1 MVTVEAPGMLGE
13 LDTRDLEA
21 IQPAGGT
28 RRRAAWLPVELS
40 ARGAVALL
48 VGLAAVSVAVHA
60 LLAGVIHGPFVFMD
74 ELGYE
79 RMAQSFA
86 RTGHLA
92 LFSKSGLSYS
102 PLYPILISPIYALTS
117 SAHAAYE
124 WTKVAN
130 AVLISLSVFPVY
142 SIARFVLPRGRSI
155 GVAALSLV
163 APLMLYSSFE
173 MTESVSYPLFLVAVW
188 AMLRALRRPSIGND
202 ALLLGAILLACTAR
216 LQHVALFPAAL
227 TAVVL
232 VALLRPDRP
241 EDGRIRSLGEAVVR
255 HRLLFG
261 SVGLAFI
268 AGLVRTIQNG
278 GALPLAGRYSNVGTA
293 RANPVRVLEIGFHH
307 LAELDFAVGVIPF
320 ACALLA
326 GYALVR
332 FGFPRNALIFAS
344 VAVGATAWLLLEVA
358 FDAAAFD
365 ATSATPRPGSL
376 ADLPRI
382 HERYLIYLVP
392 FFLVALLVARPLAE
406 AKIPARSHLVIA
418 AAAAALPPLIPFRT
432 VINNTSAVDSFALQA
447 FGKVVSGNIVPIPN
461 PTLMALTLAPLLA
474 FGYFR
479 ALTRPFP
486 QLVVSMT
493 VVALL
498 GMSILE
504 LNRQVFNDATPA
516 TLGLPAQPDW
526 VDRAVGHHA
535 DVALVGG
542 AGVEPIALQ
551 ETAFWNLSV
560 SRVYYTCTVAF
571 GAAFGEERATL
582 DAGTGELTGP
592 SGAIRARYVVAPAKL
607 AVSGRVVARDKP
619 GGLVLTVPAG
629 GALTV
634 PAAKRDALR
643 CAS

>member
-1 MVTVEAPGMLGE
+1 MLGE
-13 LDTRDLEA
+13 LETRDLEV
-21 IQPAGGT
+21 IEPVGGA
-28 RRRAAWLPVELS
+28 RRRLTWLRVELS

-48 VGLAAVSVAVHA
+48 TVLAAVSVAVHA

-86 RTGHLA
+86 HTGHLA
-92 LFSKSGLSYS
+92 LFGKGGLAYS

-117 SAHAAYE
+117 SAHTAYE

-130 AVLISLSVFPVY
+130 AVLISLSVFPIY
-142 SIARFVLPRGRSI
+142 AIARFVLPRGRSI

-173 MTESVSYPLFLVAVW
+173 MSESVSYPLFLVAIW
-188 AMLRALRRPSIGND
+188 AMLRALRRPSLGND
-202 ALLLGAILLACTAR
+202 ALLLGTILLACTAR
-216 LQHVALFPAAL
+216 LQHVALFPVAL

-241 EDGRIRSLGEAVVR
+241 EDGRIRSLGHAVVR

-261 SVGLAFI
+261 SVGLAFV

-365 ATSATPRPGSL
+365 ATSATPRPGSIL
-376 ADLPRI
+376 DLPRI

-392 FFLVALLVARPLAE
+392 LFLVALLVALPLAR
-406 AKIPARSHLVIA
+406 AGISPRHQLAIA
-418 AAAAALPPLIPFRT
+418 AAAAVLPPLIPFHS
-432 VINNTSAVDSFALQA
+432 ILNSTSAVDSFALQA
-447 FGKVVSGNIVPIPN
+447 FATVEAGNIVPIPH
-461 PTLMALTLAPLLA
+461 PTLLAVTLAALLA

-479 ALTRPFP
+479 AFTRPFP
-486 QLVVSMT
+486 QIAVAMT
-493 VVALL
+493 VVALV
-498 GMSILE
+498 GMSLLE
-504 LNRQVFNDATPA
+504 LNRQIFNDATPA
-516 TLGLPAQPDW
+516 TLGVPAQSDW
-526 VDRAVGHHA
+526 VDRAVGGHA
-535 DVALVGG
+535 DVAVVGG
-542 AGVEPIALQ
+542 AGVQPIALQ

-571 GAAFGEERATL
+571 GGGFGEERATL
-582 DAGTGELTGP
+582 DGATGELGSP
-592 SGAIRARYVVAPAKL
+592 SGAIHARYVVAPAKL
-607 AVSGRVVARDKP
+607 GLPGRVLARDKP
-619 GGLVLTVPAG
+619 GGLVLTAPAG
-629 GALTV
+629 GGLIV
-634 PAAKRDALR
+634 PAENRSTLR